1 MSSRAL
7 HNMPLRLSVTMLD
20 TYVHGMANED
30 MSSEQLAHELFARE
44 KPSQAMRVG
53 TSFHRFLEKGQ
64 LEPQLL
70 ATPDKHGF
78 HFILPDDLSGTI
90 ELGAIREQIYEWPMF
105 DNVVLVGKID
115 AETPAKLIDH
125 KLTAR
130 FDHERYMDSLQWRA
144 YLAMRSKA
152 HFTYQVFEHSGLPT
166 EPDALGHYPVFI
178 KDYHRLD
185 QYAYAGMQD
194 EIRDVARDLAEFA
207 RVWMGEFRDSEI
219 RGKVA

>member
-1 MSSRAL
+1 MSQPL
-7 HNMPLRLSVTMLD
+7 HPAPLRLSVTMLD

-30 MSSEQLAHELFARE
+30 LSSEQLAYELFARK
-44 KPSQAMRVG
+44 KPSQAMQAG

-64 LEPQLL
+64 LGSELL
-70 ATPDKHGF
+70 AKPDHSGF

-90 ELGAIREQIYEWPMF
+90 ELGTVREQLYEWPVF
-105 DNVVLVGKID
+105 DNVLLVGKID

-144 YLAMRSKA
+144 YLAMRGKA

-166 EPDALGHYPVFI
+166 VPDALGHYPVFI

-207 RVWMGEFRDSEI
+207 RVWMAEFRGSDI